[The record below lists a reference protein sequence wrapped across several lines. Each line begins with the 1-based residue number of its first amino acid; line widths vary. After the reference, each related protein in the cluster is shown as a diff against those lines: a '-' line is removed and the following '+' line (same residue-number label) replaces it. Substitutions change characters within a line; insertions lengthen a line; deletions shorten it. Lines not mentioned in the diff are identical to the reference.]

1 MKTSASQLRANIYK
15 ILDQVLESGQPVEI
29 ERNGQ
34 ILKIVPPG
42 YVEPTPYK
50 KGPQNRFSQL
60 KDRKA
65 FYKCDP
71 EEMFE
76 NDWLKDWKP

>member
-1 MKTSASQLRANIYK
+1 MKTSASKLRSNIYK
-15 ILDQVLESGQPVEI
+15 ILDEVLESGQPVEI

-42 YVEPTPYK
+42 YTEPKEYK
-50 KGPQNRFSQL
+50 SAKSKFSVL
-60 KDRKA
+60 KERKS

-71 EEMFE
+71 EELFQ

>member
-1 MKTSASQLRANIYK
+1 MKTSASKLRANIYK
-15 ILDQVLESGQPVEI
+15 ILDEVLSTGMPVEI

-42 YVEPTPYK
+42 YVEPKPYK
-50 KGPQNRFSQL
+50 KGPSKFSQL
-60 KDRKA
+60 KDRKQY
-65 FYKCDP
+65 YKCDP
-71 EEMFE
+71 NEMFE